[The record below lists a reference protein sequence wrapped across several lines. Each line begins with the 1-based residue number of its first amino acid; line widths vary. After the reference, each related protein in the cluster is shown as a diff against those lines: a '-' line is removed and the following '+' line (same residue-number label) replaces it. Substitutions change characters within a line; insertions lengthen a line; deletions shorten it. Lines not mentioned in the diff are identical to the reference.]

1 MFSNLHGASDTLC
14 LSFPFF
20 LWPSSIISSLNLWQF
35 VDRLPLLVPVHDV
48 ARKGH
53 LPAQHQRRNRTAAAS
68 APRGTS
74 RPPHVLGRVP
84 REVKHYDVLAVH
96 AVNTCTV
103 QYRGRGGSTRSQCLC
118 GTVQR
123 GGRRQ
128 YMQHSQCLQS
138 AAVFQG
144 MRNEGRLTPMWD
156 CGAAVAFT
164 LRAGLVP
171 SLLPPPIHSAPP
183 PAPHLVTS
191 CL

>member
-14 LSFPFF
+14 HSLPFS

-103 QYRGRGGSTRSQCLC
+103 QYRGRGGQYTQSMPVRYSTEGWEEAVHAAQSMPAEC
-118 GTVQR
+118 GSIS
-123 GGRRQ
+123 GD
-128 YMQHSQCLQS
+128 
-138 AAVFQG
+138 A
-144 MRNEGRLTPMWD
+144 E
-156 CGAAVAFT
+156 
-164 LRAGLVP
+164 
-171 SLLPPPIHSAPP
+171 
-183 PAPHLVTS
+183 
-191 CL
+191 